1 MGDNNWVAL
10 EEEDGKTYLV
20 ELVDKTHKIKGI
32 GVINPHEML
41 NHLQLGDSIQL
52 GHKSFVRLPIGLPEL
67 SKSMVRRAQTI
78 SAKDAGMII
87 AKMGIGS
94 GYSVL
99 EA

>member
-41 NHLQLGDSIQL
+41 NHLQLGRC
-52 GHKSFVRLPIGLPEL
+52 HCHF
-67 SKSMVRRAQTI
+67 
-78 SAKDAGMII
+78 
-87 AKMGIGS
+87 
-94 GYSVL
+94 
-99 EA
+99 